1 MKRKIRLQGKILIA
15 LAAVLGIAGTTV
27 GVLALTS
34 PSGVKVDNF
43 IGKDKKVVETWRSK
57 NDVEK
62 NQINY
67 SYIYDEEK
75 DKDIVLK
82 QSVKKG
88 DYLTS
93 DEILKITVSK
103 GADPDKEFELPDFTG
118 KEEKEVKAWF
128 TKNKFTSVTYTYEV
142 DPEVEQGKFISM
154 DHDTGSKVKRSDAIT
169 VKICTP
175 LDADQVEVPDLSS
188 MSKADIESWA
198 NTNRINVNFVERAN
212 DTIAEGEIISI
223 SVNKGD
229 RLNPGDTITVEI
241 SSGKARDEEDRETP
255 GQRED
260 NNNAPAPSQVSGG
273 EQTPSDSDDTGN
285 SSGNSAEN
293 AGSQAQPVTYTVP
306 SFTQRENTYLA
317 NMADDTTRIQFVSD
331 KLSSACPNVNIN
343 VSVAHNQEFTG
354 VGELDPGAG
363 GTVTEGGTIN
373 CVIYIND

>member
-15 LAAVLGIAGTTV
+15 LAAVLGFAGTTV
-27 GVLALTS
+27 GVLALTA

-43 IGKDKKVVETWRSK
+43 VGKDKKVVETWRSK

-67 SYIYDEEK
+67 SYIYDEKK

-128 TKNKFTSVTYTYEV
+128 TKNKFTAVTYTYEV

-198 NTNRINVNFVERAN
+198 NTNRINVSFVERAN

-241 SSGKARDEEDRETP
+241 SSGKAKDEEDRQTP

-273 EQTPSDSDDTGN
+273 EQTPSDSGNAGGNTDTPAQPEPTYYTVQFFDITLED
-285 SSGNSAEN
+285 GNSADKIKADVQRFISSIPIPGN
-293 AGSQAQPVTYTVP
+293 VTFQVVDGVNNGIVSLTPAGTQVTDASQVV
-306 SFTQRENTYLA
+306 
-317 NMADDTTRIQFVSD
+317 
-331 KLSSACPNVNIN
+331 
-343 VSVAHNQEFTG
+343 
-354 VGELDPGAG
+354 
-363 GTVTEGGTIN
+363 
-373 CVIYIND
+373 CVISQNSN

>member
-188 MSKADIESWA
+188 MSKADIENWA
-198 NTNRINVNFVERAN
+198 NTNRINVNFVERSN

-241 SSGKARDEEDRETP
+241 SSGKAKDEEDRETP

-273 EQTPSDSDDTGN
+273 EQTPSDNPGTSGGN
-285 SSGNSAEN
+285 AET
-293 AGSQAQPVTYTVP
+293 PVETTYYPVP
-306 SFTQRENTYLA
+306 SIDCDLADGLEPAQIESYVQGVISSAGIPGNVSFQVVDGSVKGISSITGAGTQ
-317 NMADDTTRIQFVSD
+317 VSD
-331 KLSSACPNVNIN
+331 ASQI
-343 VSVAHNQEFTG
+343 
-354 VGELDPGAG
+354 
-363 GTVTEGGTIN
+363 I
-373 CVIYIND
+373 CVISKTS